1 MSANAIN
8 EHVRQRLRELRIS
21 KRIGFREMSE
31 GTGIPSSS
39 YCCMESGYYKINL
52 DSLHRILGV
61 LGASI
66 QDVWPADLPMTEVA
80 ISPVH
85 LRRIQDFRLSEL
97 ISLSE
102 AEGAALFAISGGK
115 SKVLMYQNLSDFLL
129 DRLCL
134 YLEDGRTHEHGLT
147 LARKRGKT
155 NFVLF
160 LKTELC
166 PNYVGKLAEKY
177 LVIWSNLFSDVL

>member
-66 QDVWPADLPMTEVA
+66 QDVWPTDLPATEVDT
-80 ISPVH
+80 SPVH

-97 ISLSE
+97 ISLSQ
-102 AEGAALFAISGGK
+102 AEGAALFAIAGGK

-134 YLEDGRTHEHGLT
+134 YLEDGRSHEHGLT

-155 NFVLF
+155 NYVLF

-166 PNYVGKLAEKY
+166 PSYVGKLAEKY
-177 LVIWSNLFSDVL
+177 LVIWSNLFGDVL